1 MDWTALNFQD
11 FANAFLGLVT
21 AAITWAAF
29 KIGRTTK
36 PVADMPKE
44 QVANLKGRVIEEQI
58 KRIADSIESLARDVA
73 KIGDVEKG
81 FTKAV
86 LGITETLGPLLAAS
100 AEAQQQ
106 LASRKE
112 QELRDMIAGINSRLE
127 EIDEPVRKP
136 RRRV

>member
-1 MDWTALNFQD
+1 M
-11 FANAFLGLVT
+11 
-21 AAITWAAF
+21 
-29 KIGRTTK
+29 
-36 PVADMPKE
+36 
-44 QVANLKGRVIEEQI
+44 
-58 KRIADSIESLARDVA
+58 ADSMESLARDVA